1 MSHTLNNF
9 HIARSSNPN
18 KNINTNTNTNTNK
31 GVKNISNS
39 PILSLFNDKN
49 NHENMQ

>member
-9 HIARSSNPN
+9 HITHSSNTN
-18 KNINTNTNTNTNK
+18 KNMNTNK

>member
-9 HIARSSNPN
+9 HITHSSNTN
-18 KNINTNTNTNTNK
+18 KNMNTNTNTNK